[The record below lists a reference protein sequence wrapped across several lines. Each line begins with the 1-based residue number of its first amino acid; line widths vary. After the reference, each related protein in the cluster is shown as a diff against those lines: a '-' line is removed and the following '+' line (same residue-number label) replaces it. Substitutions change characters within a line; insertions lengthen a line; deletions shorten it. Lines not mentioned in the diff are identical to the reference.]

1 MKQAER
7 LKALPLL
14 QTCGTPTAA
23 RTAENP
29 SLPTAARTAENPSL
43 PTAALHGLY
52 RAQNAGEAARYAQ
65 MLANRPDCGRL
76 CLIQTTGGAW
86 AVCLVRAQF

>member
-7 LKALPLL
+7 MKALPLL
-14 QTCGTPTAA
+14 QTCGT
-23 RTAENP
+23 
-29 SLPTAARTAENPSL
+29 PTAARTAENPSL

>member
-7 LKALPLL
+7 LKTLPIL
-14 QTCGTPTAA
+14 QTCGT
-23 RTAENP
+23 
-29 SLPTAARTAENPSL
+29 